1 VFFGGLGKW
10 DLVPIAIGIGKW
22 EVRNSYQ
29 APITNY
35 HSPLSKQP
43 SNHSPSNQATKQPST
58 NMARRRIFKQDEFR
72 ELGFGN
78 RVVESNQ
85 RLMNKDGSSNVKRT
99 GVPFLEATNTYHDL
113 ITMPW
118 LKFIFIVF
126 ASYIFVN
133 FIFAGVYFF
142 VDPDHIGGMIYTNTT
157 EKFKEIFFF
166 SAQSL
171 TTVGYGRLNP
181 TSSFN
186 SSLAAIESLTG
197 LLGFALATGLLYG
210 RFSRPVARIL
220 FSKNAVIAPYKGFTA
235 LMLRIANKNKSE
247 LLDPEAT
254 VVMSYV
260 MEENGNSIRKFA
272 NLKLE
277 LTHVT
282 LLTMSWTIVHPID
295 EESPMYNW
303 LADDFLNR
311 QVEFLVLI
319 RAYEETFAQT
329 VHARS
334 SYRGEEVQFGAK
346 FLPIIKPGENN
357 SVTVELNKISDTT
370 TAPLYEE
377 IKFSEEPK

>member
-1 VFFGGLGKW
+1 M
-10 DLVPIAIGIGKW
+10 
-22 EVRNSYQ
+22 
-29 APITNY
+29 
-35 HSPLSKQP
+35 SK
-43 SNHSPSNQATKQPST
+43 H
-58 NMARRRIFKQDEFR
+58 RHIFKQDEFK

-78 RVVESNQ
+78 KVVESNQ
-85 RLMNKDGSSNVKRT
+85 RLMNKDGSSNVKRGGLAFHET
-99 GVPFLEATNTYHDL
+99 TSTFHFL
-113 ITMPW
+113 ITMKW
-118 LKFIFIVF
+118 FKFILLVLT
-126 ASYIFVN
+126 SYIVVN
-133 FIFAGVYFF
+133 FIFACTYFF
-142 VDPDHIGGMIYTNTT
+142 IDPEHIGGMIYSTT
-157 EKFKEIFFF
+157 WGKFKEIFFF

-186 SSLAAIESLTG
+186 SSIAAIESLMG

-220 FSKNAVIAPYKGFTA
+220 FSKTAVIAPYKGFTA
-235 LMLRIANKNKSE
+235 FMIRIANKNKSE

-260 MEENGNSIRKFA
+260 SNENGVGVRKFS

-295 EESPMYNW
+295 EESPLYGW
-303 LADDFLNR
+303 TAEDFLKN
-311 QVEFLVLI
+311 QVEFLVLL

-334 SYRGEEVQFGAK
+334 SYQGEEVAFGAK
-346 FLPIIKPGENN
+346 FISIIKPNENN
-357 SVTVELNKISDTT
+357 SVTVELNNISNIEMV
-370 TAPLYEE
+370 PLFEE
-377 IKFSEEPK
+377 IKYAEEIK

>member
-1 VFFGGLGKW
+1 M
-10 DLVPIAIGIGKW
+10 
-22 EVRNSYQ
+22 
-29 APITNY
+29 
-35 HSPLSKQP
+35 SK
-43 SNHSPSNQATKQPST
+43 S
-58 NMARRRIFKQDEFR
+58 RRIFKQDEFR
-72 ELGFGN
+72 EIGFGS
-78 RVVESNQ
+78 RVSDSSQ
-85 RLMNKDGSSNVKRT
+85 RLINKDGSSNVKRA
-99 GVPFLEATNTYHDL
+99 GLRFYESTNFYHEL

-118 LKFIFIVF
+118 VKFIMLVF
-126 ASYIFVN
+126 FFYITVDLL
-133 FIFAGVYFF
+133 FAMVYFF
-142 VDPDHIGGMIYTNTT
+142 VDPDSIGGMIYRTQG

-181 TSSFN
+181 TSTFT

-235 LMLRIANKNKSE
+235 FMFRIANKNRAE

-254 VVMSYV
+254 VIMSYLD
-260 MEENGNSIRKFA
+260 ESGGTKLRKFS

-303 LADDFLNR
+303 SSDDLAKHE
-311 QVEFLVLI
+311 VEILVLI
-319 RAYEETFAQT
+319 KAYEETFAQT
-329 VHARS
+329 VHTRS
-334 SYRGEEVQFGAK
+334 SYRAKEIVFGAK
-346 FLPIIKPGENN
+346 FLPMLQPDSNN
-357 SVTVELNKISDTT
+357 SVIVELNKINDHVLV
-370 TAPLYEE
+370 PLFEE
-377 IKFSEEPK
+377 INIVESKN

>member
-1 VFFGGLGKW
+1 
-10 DLVPIAIGIGKW
+10 
-22 EVRNSYQ
+22 
-29 APITNY
+29 
-35 HSPLSKQP
+35 
-43 SNHSPSNQATKQPST
+43 
-58 NMARRRIFKQDEFR
+58 MARERRIFKQDEFR
-72 ELGFGN
+72 EIGFGN
-78 RVVESNQ
+78 RVVEANQ

-99 GVPFLEATNTYHDL
+99 GLRFYESTNFYHEL

-118 LKFIFIVF
+118 IKFLILVFVSYICVNFVF
-126 ASYIFVN
+126 AFL
-133 FIFAGVYFF
+133 YFF
-142 VDPDHIGGMIYTNTT
+142 IDPDHIGGMIYTTNGQ
-157 EKFKEIFFF
+157 KFREIFFF

-186 SSLAAIESLTG
+186 SSLAALEAMTG

-220 FSKNAVIAPYKGFTA
+220 FSKNALIAPYKGFTA
-235 LMLRIANKNKSE
+235 FMIRIANKNRSE

-254 VVMSYV
+254 LVMSYV
-260 MEENGNSIRKFA
+260 EEVDGTKIRKFS

-303 LADDFLNR
+303 TKDDFIKHE
-311 QVEFLVLI
+311 VEVLTLI
-319 RAYEETFAQT
+319 KAYEETFAQT
-329 VHARS
+329 VHTRS
-334 SYRGEEVQFGAK
+334 SFRAEEIVFGAK

-357 SVTVELNKISDTT
+357 SVTVELSRINDHTS
-370 TAPLYEE
+370 APLFEE
-377 IKFSEEPK
+377 IRN